1 MKKLKK
7 ALAPLVLVLL
17 AALYLFLG
25 GDPANSPSIGVIGGS
40 DGPTAIF
47 VTRGNSDDPAIAED
61 GVYDSKEEVALYILA
76 YSHLPDNYITKNEAR
91 KAGWE
96 GGNLDKYCPGKCIG
110 GDSYQ
115 NREGALPKKSGRS
128 WRECDIDTL
137 GASSRGGKRLLYS
150 NDGLIYYTGDHYESF
165 TLLYGKP

>member
-7 ALAPLVLVLL
+7 FLAPLVLILL
-17 AALYLFLG
+17 AAFYLIFG
-25 GDPANSPSIGVIGGS
+25 GDPADIGIIGGS

-47 VTRGNSDDPAIAED
+47 VTDGKSDDPAIAED
-61 GVYDSKEEVALYILA
+61 GVYDSKEEVALYLHT

-91 KAGWE
+91 KAGWN
-96 GGNLDKYCPGKCIG
+96 GGGLEEYCPGKCIG

-115 NREGALPKKSGRS
+115 NREGALPKKDGRS
-128 WRECDIDTL
+128 YRECDIGTL
-137 GASSRGGKRLLYS
+137 GKSSRGGKRILYS

-165 TLLYGKP
+165 TLLYGNP